1 MSPDYLEICKMWTL
15 VREKRK
21 MDDGLLNSQLN
32 RDGLTP
38 VAGPIFGPLSHKD
51 ISKSDSR
58 TSMSQGQIFF
68 RFSRNLVGKDFLF
81 GGGCLQLFCMDDC
94 L

>member
-51 ISKSDSR
+51 ISKSDFKNVHVS
-58 TSMSQGQIFF
+58 GP
-68 RFSRNLVGKDFLF
+68 DFLS
-81 GGGCLQLFCMDDC
+81 LFK
-94 L
+94 

>member
-1 MSPDYLEICKMWTL
+1 
-15 VREKRK
+15 

-51 ISKSDSR
+51 ISKSDFKNVHVS
-58 TSMSQGQIFF
+58 GP
-68 RFSRNLVGKDFLF
+68 DFLSF
-81 GGGCLQLFCMDDC
+81 FT
-94 L
+94 